1 MVNSKEVVKATLQF
15 KYPDRLA
22 VDFPT
27 EYGTDFKFINMR
39 ANPDYRPSKG
49 KDEWNAVW
57 DNIGISKLGE
67 VKEFPLKSWDDFES
81 MHIPDV
87 TEDKR
92 WEGVKEN
99 IENHKDKFTMGV
111 GIPIYERVH
120 FLRGLENTWIDIYE
134 NTDYLCQ
141 LIDILTDM
149 NVHIVERFARY
160 GVDSLIFA
168 DDWGLQ
174 NSLMISPD
182 KWREIWKPRYK
193 RIYKA
198 AHDNNMYTILHSC
211 GDIRS
216 ILDDLIDAGLDCI
229 QMDQQQNMGL
239 EYLGKYKDRITFFC
253 PVDIQNIFVKGSLD
267 EIRRYCHTMFHA
279 LGSKKG
285 GFMPKWYSDP
295 VGAGHRREAID
306 AMCQEFLKISADVF
320 GHSHIFQNPL

>member
-1 MVNSKEVVKATLQF
+1 MMNSKEVVKATLQF

-22 VDFPT
+22 VDFPP

-111 GIPIYERVH
+111 GISIYERVH

-160 GVDSLIFA
+160 GADSLIFA

-198 AHDNNMYTILHSC
+198 AHDNGMFTILHSC

-253 PVDIQNIFVKGSLD
+253 PADIQNIFVKGSLD

-320 GHSHIFQNPL
+320 GHAIVKF